1 VPTLGGDNQSDDTN
15 LCSSLNLSLKQA
27 IDIISKIERAR
38 QSIQRAKV
46 LQKLK
51 SDQPLKQLRDEICNV
66 MDENTAAITIQRVYK
81 GHSIRA
87 KLAERA
93 LDEML
98 FLNMALPNKLSNN
111 KQTPVYADLSLP
123 NFAPHPTMKQ
133 NAIRE
138 KRVNLRIENEVEFE
152 RSIPEIRDAVILEQG
167 PKIREQ
173 ARQERFEWSIKQ
185 RQIKGAYPTKFDQF
199 YKEKEAIKNGIDL
212 NATPLEPEESKKG
225 KKKKGGKKEKKGDK
239 KKKGG
244 DKKKGKKDKK
254 GKGKKKKK
262 GGDDDGVDMDDPN
275 VHIVTPSI
283 VANEIKN
290 EIKKAEEWRVL
301 DEKDNFSQKHS
312 IEMVKTTLMPS
323 VEKEIESEVDKQ
335 LLIALDNLKGQ
346 LGIKKGG
353 KGKKGKKAKKG
364 KKGKKK
370 GKKSK
375 KKKKS

>member
-1 VPTLGGDNQSDDTN
+1 MG
-15 LCSSLNLSLKQA
+15 
-27 IDIISKIERAR
+27 
-38 QSIQRAKV
+38 
-46 LQKLK
+46 
-51 SDQPLKQLRDEICNV
+51 
-66 MDENTAAITIQRVYK
+66 
-81 GHSIRA
+81 
-87 KLAERA
+87 
-93 LDEML
+93 
-98 FLNMALPNKLSNN
+98 
-111 KQTPVYADLSLP
+111 
-123 NFAPHPTMKQ
+123 
-133 NAIRE
+133 
-138 KRVNLRIENEVEFE
+138 
-152 RSIPEIRDAVILEQG
+152 
-167 PKIREQ
+167 
-173 ARQERFEWSIKQ
+173 
-185 RQIKGAYPTKFDQF
+185 
-199 YKEKEAIKNGIDL
+199 
-212 NATPLEPEESKKG
+212 
-225 KKKKGGKKEKKGDK
+225 

-262 GGDDDGVDMDDPN
+262 GDDDGVDMDDPN

-283 VANEIKN
+283 VANEIRN

-312 IEMVKTTLMPS
+312 IQMVKTTLMPS

-375 KKKKS
+375 KKKS